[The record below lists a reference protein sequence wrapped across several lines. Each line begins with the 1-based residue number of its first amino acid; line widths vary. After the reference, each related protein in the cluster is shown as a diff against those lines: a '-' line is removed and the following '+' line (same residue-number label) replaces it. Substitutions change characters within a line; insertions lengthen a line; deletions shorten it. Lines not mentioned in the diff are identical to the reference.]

1 MCFKMLNFSAVIV
14 PLIISA
20 IVFCGLAENKNVY
33 DLFCEGA
40 KEGIEIAIKM
50 FPTLIGIFLAIGM
63 LRNSGTLDFIA
74 NLFTPIVSKFNVPT
88 EIIPLALIKPISGSA
103 SMALATNLMTNFGT
117 ETRIGII
124 SATIMGAS
132 ETTFYVIAV
141 YMNSIKAK
149 IGRKVIIPAILA
161 DFASI
166 ITAICIIR

>member
-1 MCFKMLNFSAVIV
+1 MLNFSAIII
-14 PLIISA
+14 PLIISG
-20 IVFCGLAENKNVY
+20 IVFCGLTENKNVY

-63 LRNSGTLDFIA
+63 LKNSGTLDFVAKI
-74 NLFTPIVSKFNVPT
+74 FTPIMNQCNVPT

-117 ETRIGII
+117 ETRIGLI

-141 YMNSIKAK
+141 YMNAIKAK
-149 IGRKVIIPAILA
+149 KGRFVLIPAILA
-161 DFASI
+161 DIASI
-166 ITAICIIR
+166 ITAICIIK